1 MLAMLAMAF
10 TLVFTGCKK
19 DDEPTPITKER
30 LTAVWKLESGK
41 IVISAMGQASPAV
54 TEPGEGETLE
64 LKSDGTTFERDAEG
78 ATITST
84 WSLVGT
90 KLTLG
95 QASDYSGTYE
105 VKDASNVLVLY
116 AAEETDLGGGMKM
129 KTETTLNF
137 KK

>member
-10 TLVFTGCKK
+10 TLVFTSCKK

-30 LTAVWKLESGK
+30 VTAVWKLESMK
-41 IVISAMGQASPAV
+41 MVVTALGQTTPV
-54 TEPGEGETLE
+54 TEPGSGETLE
-64 LKSDGTTFERDAEG
+64 LKSDGTAIDKDADG
-78 ATITST
+78 TTSTGT

-90 KLTLG
+90 KITFKG
-95 QASDYSGTYE
+95 GSFDGTYE

-116 AAEETDLGGGMKM
+116 QLVEEDLMGIKM
-129 KTETTLNF
+129 KSETTVNF